1 MATPAFLCFDVGTT
15 NLKGAVVSA
24 TGALLARHAVRLRD
38 EPGLSRAE
46 SMQRRLAEA
55 GAALLTDAEIRGSIT
70 GIGLATQMAG
80 LVLLDSAGAPLHD
93 FVPGAIPATPG
104 ALDRVRRLERAAGID
119 LHDRT
124 GCPRSPT
131 YPLPK
136 LLAWAAEHPDQTG
149 KVRYAGSLKELL
161 LLALTGRWLTDTAS
175 ASTLQLFDQ
184 QTGRWL
190 APAMAR
196 LPWLEDAL
204 PDVRAPWEVAG
215 TLRDEWRDRW
225 RLGRSIPVIV
235 GTGDGLAAHLAS
247 GAIHQGH
254 LSVSIGTTIVVRWLE
269 SAPRPL
275 PPDQFRQMVTA
286 HGFLR
291 GMRIVQQAGARRG
304 EAREHELAARLVD
317 AVRRAKIEGGLRR
330 VAVTGG
336 GAEAW
341 LPLLDRR
348 FAAPVERSPW
358 SDATGGVAAL
368 ALMALDG
375 MPLEDAVQRI
385 AQATDNR

>member
-1 MATPAFLCFDVGTT
+1 MATSAFLCFDVGTT

-24 TGALLARHAVRLRD
+24 TGALLARHVVRLRD

-46 SMQRRLAEA
+46 SVQRRLAEA
-55 GAALLTDAEIRGSIT
+55 GTALLTTGELRDSIA
-70 GIGLATQMAG
+70 GVALATQMAG
-80 LVLLDSAGAPLHD
+80 LVLLARAGAPLLD
-93 FVPGAIPATPG
+93 FVPGATPATPG
-104 ALDRVRRLERAAGID
+104 ALDRVRQLERAAGID

-124 GCPRSPT
+124 GCPISPT

-136 LLAWAAEHPDQTG
+136 LLAWAADRPDQTG
-149 KVRYAGSLKELL
+149 NVRYAGGRKELL
-161 LLALTGRWLTDTAS
+161 RLALTGEWLTDTAS
-175 ASTLQLFDQ
+175 ASTLQLLDQ
-184 QTGRWL
+184 HTGHWL
-190 APAMAR
+190 APATAH
-196 LPWLEDAL
+196 LPWLEGAL
-204 PDVRAPWEVAG
+204 PAVRVPWEVAG

-225 RLGRSIPVIV
+225 GLGRSTPVIV

-254 LSVSIGTTIVVRWLE
+254 LSVSIGTTIVVRWFE

-286 HGFLR
+286 QCFLR
-291 GMRIVQQAGARRG
+291 GMRIVRQAGAT
-304 EAREHELAARLVD
+304 RERELAARLAD
-317 AVRRAKIEGGLRR
+317 AVRRAESEGGPRR

-336 GAEAW
+336 GAGAW

-348 FAAPVERSPW
+348 FAAPVERSAW

-368 ALMALDG
+368 ALMALEG
-375 MPLEDAVQRI
+375 MSLEDAVQRI
-385 AQATDNR
+385 APSTGNR